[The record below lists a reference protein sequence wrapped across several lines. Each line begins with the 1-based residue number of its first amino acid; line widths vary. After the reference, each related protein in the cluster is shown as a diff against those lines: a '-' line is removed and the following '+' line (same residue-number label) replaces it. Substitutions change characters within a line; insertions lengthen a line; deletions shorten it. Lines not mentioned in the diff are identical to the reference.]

1 VVAAWQVRAL
11 PLCIRCVTST
21 FLYPFVC
28 CGWCASGT
36 ALPGATRVVAR
47 GTSTR
52 GGQVC
57 PRQTVSGATWGACGR
72 WTPQGGECAATCGG
86 VAALSTEG
94 PTVAAVQV
102 RGVLSPCAR
111 AWCQFTPPL
120 LVLNVLNVRP
130 GVDVVGA
137 AAEGG
142 RASTSKHH
150 PPSKRPRRQGD
161 GATMRATDDQR
172 ARKTQTGGVGG
183 GVGGGVDRG
192 GQRDGCQGPRRAGRG
207 VVGRWGTQRARPTRR
222 RTADMEEDPVA
233 PGTLVPRPPYNSML

>member
-11 PLCIRCVTST
+11 PSCIRCVTST
-21 FLYPFVC
+21 FLDLFVC

-47 GTSTR
+47 GTSTH

-72 WTPQGGECAATCGG
+72 WTPQGGECAATCGVWRRG
-86 VAALSTEG
+86 MVGAFN
-94 PTVAAVQV
+94 VQV
-102 RGVLSPCAR
+102 RGVLSPCER

-130 GVDVVGA
+130 GRALPGAVHVDVVGS

-150 PPSKRPRRQGD
+150 PPSKRPRRQGPRRRRPTKSRRD
-161 GATMRATDDQR
+161 NVGTPPTRCKAGR
-172 ARKTQTGGVGG
+172 TGPRPMTRLAQAGG
-183 GVGGGVDRG
+183 GLGADRSD
-192 GQRDGCQGPRRAGRG
+192 Q
-207 VVGRWGTQRARPTRR
+207 
-222 RTADMEEDPVA
+222 
-233 PGTLVPRPPYNSML
+233 LPPP